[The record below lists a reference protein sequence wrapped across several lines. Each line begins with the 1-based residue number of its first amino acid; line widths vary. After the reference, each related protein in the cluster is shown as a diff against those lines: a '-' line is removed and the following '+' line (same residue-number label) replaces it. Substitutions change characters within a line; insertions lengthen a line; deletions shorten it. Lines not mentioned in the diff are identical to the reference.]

1 METSS
6 AERTCFVLTTAAPA
20 DTEISQHNDGLVEYV
35 IGPAV
40 RQRGYRVVRMD
51 AVSAPGTI
59 SDAAMRHLRVDDLVI
74 ADLSFD
80 DPNVMYA
87 LGVRHSLD
95 RPVIHVLTP
104 SSTFP
109 FDLAGLEAVTIDLT
123 DLASARTAGREI
135 DARLAALEESPSTPS
150 PVLATIDIDTTRRA
164 SDPTELVPATAI
176 ATGIRSIERQLELL
190 QIQLS
195 RGAPRRREANTR
207 SRRVF
212 IVHGHDGELKH
223 ELARFLDA
231 LDFEVVILQELADSG
246 RTLLEKLRAE
256 VEDIGFVFV
265 LLTPDDHGHAHRDPG
280 DAADRPRQNVV
291 YEHGLFCGLVGHER
305 VCAIQRGDVELP
317 SDLRGLVVK
326 RIPDGGGL
334 EAIQVNLLREL
345 KRAGYD
351 VDANQLVT

>member
-1 METSS
+1 MDGAL
-6 AERTCFVLTTAAPA
+6 AERTCFVLTTSAPPG
-20 DTEISQHNDGLVEYV
+20 TEISQHNDGLVEYV
-35 IGPAV
+35 ITPGV
-40 RQRGYRVVRMD
+40 RERGFRVVRMD
-51 AVSAPGTI
+51 ALSAPGEV
-59 SDAAMRHLRVDDLVI
+59 SDAVMQHLRVDDLVV

-95 RPVIHVLTP
+95 LPVIHVLTS

-109 FDLAGLEAVTIDLT
+109 FDIAGLEAVTIDLT
-123 DLASARTAGREI
+123 DLASARKARRAIE
-135 DARLAALEESPSTPS
+135 ARLAELDDSPSTPS
-150 PVLATIDIDTTRRA
+150 PVLATIDIDVARRA
-164 SDPTELVPATAI
+164 HGPPADVPAAAI
-176 ATGIRSIERQLELL
+176 ATGFRSLERQLELL
-190 QIQLS
+190 QAQLTE
-195 RGAPRRREANTR
+195 GAPRRRQAVTR

-223 ELARFLDA
+223 QLARFLNM

-256 VEDIGFVFV
+256 IEDIGFVFV
-265 LLTPDDHGHAHRDPG
+265 LLTPDDRGHANRNPIEAG
-280 DAADRPRQNVV
+280 DRPRQNVV
-291 YEHGLFCGLVGHER
+291 YEHGLFCGLVGHQR

-334 EAIQVNLLREL
+334 EAIQMNLLREL

-351 VDANQLVT
+351 VDANQLVI